1 MYTHHSLLLT
11 PGPTPVPQRIQAQM
25 NLPMVGHR
33 STEFETIAEAAF
45 SSLKQVFGSTND
57 VMILTSSGTS
67 ALEATML
74 NIVNPDDTVVIIVSG
89 AFGNRYKQIAETYF
103 NHVHVYEVEW
113 GKSFEVDGVIEFI
126 KNIETPVNAVFTQY
140 CETSTAVLHPVA
152 ELGHALKAHDPNIY
166 YVVDGVSCIGAV
178 DVDLTRDDIDVL
190 VSGSQKALMLPP
202 GIAFVA
208 YNDRALERFKSV
220 KTPRFYL
227 DLAKHHNALEKHSTP
242 FTPNVSTFRG
252 VIEFQKMISEEGFDN
267 VIRRHS
273 TIRDAV
279 CAALKKLDLP
289 LLVEDQYA
297 SPTVTAFV
305 PKDEAEVKH
314 IKSQLE
320 SQFNITIAGGQ
331 GHLKGKILRVGHMGF
346 ISPFD
351 LLPFIA
357 GLEMILTKYRNQSYI
372 GIATQAFLEVV
383 HNEI

>member
-1 MYTHHSLLLT
+1 M
-11 PGPTPVPQRIQAQM
+11 
-25 NLPMVGHR
+25 
-33 STEFETIAEAAF
+33 
-45 SSLKQVFGSTND
+45 
-57 VMILTSSGTS
+57 
-67 ALEATML
+67 
-74 NIVNPDDTVVIIVSG
+74 
-89 AFGNRYKQIAETYF
+89 
-103 NHVHVYEVEW
+103 
-113 GKSFEVDGVIEFI
+113 
-126 KNIETPVNAVFTQY
+126 
-140 CETSTAVLHPVA
+140 
-152 ELGHALKAHDPNIY
+152 
-166 YVVDGVSCIGAV
+166 SCIGAV

-331 GHLKGKILRVGHMGF
+331 GLSLIH
-346 ISPFD
+346 ISEPTR
-351 LLPFIA
+351 P
-357 GLEMILTKYRNQSYI
+357 Y
-372 GIATQAFLEVV
+372 
-383 HNEI
+383 

>member
-67 ALEATML
+67 ALEASML

-166 YVVDGVSCIGAV
+166 YVVDGASCIGAV

-252 VIEFQKMISEEGFDN
+252 VI
-267 VIRRHS
+267 
-273 TIRDAV
+273 
-279 CAALKKLDLP
+279 
-289 LLVEDQYA
+289 
-297 SPTVTAFV
+297 
-305 PKDEAEVKH
+305 
-314 IKSQLE
+314 
-320 SQFNITIAGGQ
+320 
-331 GHLKGKILRVGHMGF
+331 
-346 ISPFD
+346 
-351 LLPFIA
+351 
-357 GLEMILTKYRNQSYI
+357 
-372 GIATQAFLEVV
+372 
-383 HNEI
+383 